1 MATGIAAD
9 AAEAYT
15 WVSSPLTALQSALPP
30 IQSQKSGGLDG
41 LIDSG
46 VKGFLEMTGLE
57 SVLEQVTGRPQ
68 ELHAAGAHWLE
79 QARTTHDICARLQAG
94 ARPLQTQ
101 WEGAASTAFGGFMGT
116 LFQQLE
122 SMADD
127 MAQTATILNNAG
139 QECQLAEDMIVM
151 IIREAIEWYLMDLA
165 ATAVADIFTLGLAT
179 FVGAAAASAEA
190 AVFIERAAKVSKTLA
205 KVLEDLEKMLKELEE
220 AAKAMKEAK
229 GFKATY
235 ESFKDAQ
242 KTIKEFRAAGGA
254 LKGIKAIKSGE
265 EDAKGTWGA
274 YKVFKV
280 GDKVVRGG
288 VASGIGAATGLP
300 TAVGKTG
307 IAKDIG
313 AGAQQEVSTPGGHAT
328 AEGALGAA
336 NGTAAPTPAP
346 YTLPESGSTSLRAKL
361 DALTTF
367 ANEAPKPTGDN

>member
-1 MATGIAAD
+1 VASGIAAD
-9 AAEAYT
+9 AAAAYT

-57 SVLEQVTGRPQ
+57 SMLEQVTGKPQ
-68 ELHAAGAHWLE
+68 ELHAAGAVWLE
-79 QARTTHDICARLQAG
+79 QANTTHAICAQLQAG
-94 ARPLQTQ
+94 ARPLQSL
-101 WEGAASTAFGGFMGT
+101 WEGAASAAFGGFMGT

-205 KVLEDLEKMLKELEE
+205 KVLEDLEKLLKTLEE
-220 AAKAMKEAK
+220 DAKAVKAAK

-235 ESFKDAQ
+235 ESFKDAR
-242 KTIKEFRAAGGA
+242 KTIKTARAGAG
-254 LKGIKAIKSGE
+254 LIKGIKVMKSGD
-265 EDAKGTWGA
+265 EDAKGAWGVA
-274 YKVFKV
+274 KVLKV
-280 GDKVVRGG
+280 ARGG
-288 VASGIGAATGLP
+288 VASGISAATGLP
-300 TAVGKTG
+300 TGVGPG
-307 IAKDIG
+307 GLPKDVG
-313 AGAQQEVSTPGGHAT
+313 AGALQQLGTPEGHAT

-336 NGTAAPTPAP
+336 DGTAAPTPAP